1 MEYTTAVS
9 KWRRNLPSLFV
20 PGRSVCDW
28 SLEQPDDCPRPH
40 PACTHPHNCRP
51 STVLMANTTAPVS
64 PSPVSLNASTTFPS
78 AAGKPTI
85 FLRRF
90 IHLLA
95 CFRCASWAHPFAGLF
110 KVDGPGTG
118 TTPDSTVGANTSQ
131 HTANL
136 RPLSRV
142 TSHWARERGR
152 RIGTG
157 AAEQGAWSGEDGRTY
172 QTWGSCL
179 TIALHGSH
187 ALPEPRACEATCRG
201 DTSATARSVSSSAGD
216 CLYGE
221 CQPDE
226 PEQASGEALDIL

>member
-1 MEYTTAVS
+1 MFFGFKDRINST
-9 KWRRNLPSLFV
+9 RNA
-20 PGRSVCDW
+20 
-28 SLEQPDDCPRPH
+28 E
-40 PACTHPHNCRP
+40 
-51 STVLMANTTAPVS
+51 
-64 PSPVSLNASTTFPS
+64 
-78 AAGKPTI
+78 
-85 FLRRF
+85 RRF
-90 IHLLA
+90 HPPQANRRSSCGVASFAVIHLLA

-172 QTWGSCL
+172 QTWGSSCDPSWYVVWHPSKKARL
-179 TIALHGSH
+179 KGKGASRGHGTGAAYIH
-187 ALPEPRACEATCRG
+187 RPRMNTDCGSAITLCVTQCENAFPTAWSY
-201 DTSATARSVSSSAGD
+201 DTKRYSSSGAARV
-216 CLYGE
+216 CAH
-221 CQPDE
+221 P
-226 PEQASGEALDIL
+226 ASCYRLGAELN

>member
-142 TSHWARERGR
+142 TSHRARERGR

-157 AAEQGAWSGEDGRTY
+157 AAEQGAWSGETAALTKLGEV
-172 QTWGSCL
+172 GAAASVCL
-179 TIALHGSH
+179 APKISH
-187 ALPEPRACEATCRG
+187 RVKVC
-201 DTSATARSVSSSAGD
+201 SV
-216 CLYGE
+216 LE
-221 CQPDE
+221 
-226 PEQASGEALDIL
+226 

>member
-1 MEYTTAVS
+1 M
-9 KWRRNLPSLFV
+9 
-20 PGRSVCDW
+20 CDW

-157 AAEQGAWSGEDGRTY
+157 AAEQGAWSGETAALTKLGEVDTRPLLSRHSTRHERHHAPGTPPLPTPPTEHTRTH
-172 QTWGSCL
+172 TRTRLFLFVL
-179 TIALHGSH
+179 TSL
-187 ALPEPRACEATCRG
+187 RYTR
-201 DTSATARSVSSSAGD
+201 R
-216 CLYGE
+216 
-221 CQPDE
+221 
-226 PEQASGEALDIL
+226 

>member
-1 MEYTTAVS
+1 
-9 KWRRNLPSLFV
+9 
-20 PGRSVCDW
+20 
-28 SLEQPDDCPRPH
+28 
-40 PACTHPHNCRP
+40 
-51 STVLMANTTAPVS
+51 MANTTAPVS

-142 TSHWARERGR
+142 TSHRARERGR

-157 AAEQGAWSGEDGRTY
+157 AAEQGAWSGETAAL
-172 QTWGSCL
+172 WGSCL
-179 TIALHGSH
+179 ALALTNLTLTPTPTTNQVLCVPIVYVSRRDSSLLSGCRAVEVKSSFVQGSGLFASTLDPFKTSSIARAGSEATGARCDRRGRVGFSARFASGFPA
-187 ALPEPRACEATCRG
+187 ALPHCVCEQHDRER
-201 DTSATARSVSSSAGD
+201 DS
-216 CLYGE
+216 L
-221 CQPDE
+221 
-226 PEQASGEALDIL
+226 